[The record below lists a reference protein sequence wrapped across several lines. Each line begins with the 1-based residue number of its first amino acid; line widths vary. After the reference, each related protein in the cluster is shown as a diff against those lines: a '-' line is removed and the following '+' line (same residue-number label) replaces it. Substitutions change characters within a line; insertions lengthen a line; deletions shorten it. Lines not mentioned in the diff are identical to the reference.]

1 MVRWSTGVTGLAV
14 VLLAAGC
21 TESLGPRPDAAHPPL
36 PRFATTSP
44 TGGIRLDKNILTFN
58 ERGRLLIKG
67 FNPQNPHVGD
77 AIVANFYWLGSTN
90 IIDSVVDVLTTNP
103 YTRVGNQY
111 TLVQY
116 VTAGGISMAT
126 YVATNVQNFPDASSD
141 PSQILAVGAYLHDS
155 VVDGGVR
162 LSAWL
167 GVQPVF
173 AQALGS
179 GAGAPRSASGSGTT
193 PTVAS
198 TGAIAYNAGALVY
211 GATLASPP
219 VGVTHDTAF
228 TDISS
233 AASDNFMADD
243 GVYKIG
249 ASAGTAN
256 PSWTWFFDQRPGG
269 GTWLA
274 TALTLNAASAPP
286 PPTRHR
292 PKGDASLRSG

>member
-1 MVRWSTGVTGLAV
+1 MRWSTRVTGLAV

-21 TESLGPRPDAAHPPL
+21 TESVGPRADAAHPPL
-36 PRFATTSP
+36 PRFATTSL
-44 TGGIRLDKNILTFN
+44 TAGITLDKNILTFN
-58 ERGRLLIKG
+58 EQGRLLIKG

-77 AIVANFYWLGSTN
+77 AIVASFSWVGSTN

-111 TLVQY
+111 RLVQY

-126 YVATNVQNFPDASSD
+126 YVATNVQNFPDTSSD
-141 PSQILAVGAYLHDS
+141 PSQILAVGAYLRDS

-167 GVQPVF
+167 GVEPVF

-179 GAGAPRSASGSGTT
+179 GTGAPRSASGSGTT

-198 TGAIAYNAGALVY
+198 TGPITYNAGALVY
-211 GATLASPP
+211 GATLAGPP
-219 VGVTHDTAF
+219 VGVSHDTAF
-228 TDISS
+228 TDVSS
-233 AASDNFMADD
+233 AASDNFLADD
-243 GVYKIG
+243 GVYKVG
-249 ASAGTAN
+249 GSASTAN
-256 PSWTWFFDQRPGG
+256 PQWTWFFDQRPGG

-274 TALTLNAASAPP
+274 TALTLNQASALPPLPPVPP
-286 PPTRHR
+286 PP
-292 PKGDASLRSG
+292 PPLPPLP